1 MMVYKRVNSTS
12 HIKFHTEVKVSKS
25 SLVQELVLLVHAGS
39 VKLVSLVQGS
49 HLRLKHDGELLRQAK
64 PTRVIGGVEGGVLL
78 QDLPPDVELP
88 PLVLQFPHVA
98 SQGGADPLVAVP
110 HVGFVAAVP
119 FLPWGLSHSHIEL
132 VGLPLLHHS
141 GLVLDLGIEA
151 PGAVHGAVD

>member
-110 HVGFVAAVP
+110 HVGFVA
-119 FLPWGLSHSHIEL
+119 
-132 VGLPLLHHS
+132 HHS
-141 GLVLDLGIEA
+141 GLVLDLGVEA
-151 PGAVHGAVD
+151 PGAGHGAVD